1 MEKCEFL
8 PSSCALMRSFTT
20 FVGETAHTQ
29 LWGGKTMSLLHQP
42 LAMAVATCD
51 IIMQPNNEKQKEKH
65 IILFLHQLNF

>member
-1 MEKCEFL
+1 
-8 PSSCALMRSFTT
+8 
-20 FVGETAHTQ
+20 
-29 LWGGKTMSLLHQP
+29 MSLLHQP